1 MIKTI
6 ILIIFI
12 TILLLLSY
20 IFYQCKWA
28 KEVRVDIL
36 NDKLKENI
44 KITQISDFHSNILR
58 NMGYFKKKIL
68 EFNPDFIILTG
79 DINDYGVVKKF
90 NKAINFLAELS

>member
-1 MIKTI
+1 M
-6 ILIIFI
+6 
-12 TILLLLSY
+12 
-20 IFYQCKWA
+20 
-28 KEVRVDIL
+28 

-44 KITQISDFHSNILR
+44 RITQISDFHSNILR

-90 NKAINFLAELS
+90 NKAINFLTELSKLGIKDRKSVV